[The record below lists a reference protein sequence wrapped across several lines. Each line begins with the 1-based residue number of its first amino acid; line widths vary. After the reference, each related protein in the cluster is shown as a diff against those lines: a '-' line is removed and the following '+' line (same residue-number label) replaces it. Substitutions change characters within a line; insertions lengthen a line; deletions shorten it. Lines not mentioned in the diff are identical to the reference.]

1 MEDKRIVINSYIA
14 DQFYNSEY
22 YRKNPVSLTQLC
34 NSLLEKLISDEI
46 ILLNSDH
53 IGTIKTCAAS
63 LNKDVSFVVNSLL
76 DKIELEPLVKL
87 EKLRVPIAARK
98 ELIKIKPRSNQVKNW

>member
-1 MEDKRIVINSYIA
+1 MEDKRIVINSFIA

-53 IGTIKTCAAS
+53 IAAIKTCAAS
-63 LNKDVSFVVNSLL
+63 LNKDVSFVVNSLF
-76 DKIELEPLVKL
+76 DKIELEPLVKY
-87 EKLRVPIAARK
+87 EKVKVQIAARK
-98 ELIKIKPRSNQVKNW
+98 ETIKIKPVNNRISNW